1 MSDLILSLAQ
11 IGAIQFGRF
20 ECQDNPGTFAPLAL
34 NLRYI
39 PSYPAILKALAAEIA
54 SLVKVANSNCTHI
67 LAMPGVV
74 PLGTAVSLLT
84 EMPLVYPTSPD
95 SAVMDGTY
103 DVNVQTVLLTDVLA
117 NGKSEASLAKRV
129 KGLGLEVKIVVCVLD
144 LGISGPSINECP
156 VHSWRDFSEVL
167 PQLPELTATMR
178 RAVEI
183 WLGEQSTLQSQDS
196 QRGIAD

>member
-54 SLVKVANSNCTHI
+54 PLIKGADSNCTHI

-74 PLGTAVSLLT
+74 PLGTAISLLT

-95 SAVMDGTY
+95 SKVMDGTY
-103 DVNVQTVLLTDVLA
+103 DVNVPTVLLTDVLA
-117 NGKSEASLAKRV
+117 DGKPEDLLAKRV
-129 KGLGLEVKIVVCVLD
+129 KGLGLEVNIIVTVLN
-144 LGISGPSINECP
+144 LGVAGPRVNGCA
-156 VHSWRDFSEVL
+156 VRTWRDFS
-167 PQLPELTATMR
+167 
-178 RAVEI
+178 
-183 WLGEQSTLQSQDS
+183 
-196 QRGIAD
+196 